1 MPMRHTESKASKVLE
16 NFALY
21 GIAIPVVGLLMG
33 GIYSMPAMHVCK
45 GREPWLSGLLS
56 IGLAITVFG
65 LGYLT
70 ETPILF
76 TVGAWGLSVVLLL
89 VARRLY
95 GSLDGKLERF
105 GLVHATGLLAAIAL
119 AALTAHGTSISA

>member
-1 MPMRHTESKASKVLE
+1 MRHAESKASKVFE
-16 NFALY
+16 NAALY

-56 IGLAITVFG
+56 IGLAVTVFG

-70 ETPILF
+70 ETSILF
-76 TVGAWGLSVVLLL
+76 SIGAWGLSVVLLL

-95 GSLDGKLERF
+95 DSLDGKLERF
-105 GLVHATGLLAAIAL
+105 GLVHATALLATFAL

>member
-1 MPMRHTESKASKVLE
+1 MRHAESKASKVFE

-33 GIYSMPAMHVCK
+33 GIYSLPAMRVCR
-45 GREPWLSGLLS
+45 GREPWLSGVLS
-56 IGLAITVFG
+56 IGLALTVFG
-65 LGYLT
+65 FGYLT

-76 TVGAWGLSVVLLL
+76 STGAWGLSVVLLL

-105 GLVHATGLLAAIAL
+105 GLVHATALLATFAL
-119 AALTAHGTSISA
+119 AALAAHGTSISA